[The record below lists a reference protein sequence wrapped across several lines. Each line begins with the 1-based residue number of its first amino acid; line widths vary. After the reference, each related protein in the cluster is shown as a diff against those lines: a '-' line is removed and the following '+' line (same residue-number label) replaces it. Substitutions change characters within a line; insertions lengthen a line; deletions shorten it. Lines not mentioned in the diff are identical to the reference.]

1 MRIFTLILSLIVAAA
16 CIFLNVLGYNG
27 TLSFVQFL
35 LINSAAELLLCLI
48 LGHFMYRTYANRKRA
63 KSLAQELTNA
73 QAALQLK
80 EKEAASAKTASV
92 QAENKLAALQVDL
105 SALQDKLTAA
115 EKRAADA
122 PAHGDAPSHAKRSDI
137 VSRTRPQAP
146 VTLGNTQT
154 LSAPENGDATDPAGT
169 TTLYKAP
176 LA

>member
-16 CIFLNVLGYNG
+16 CILLNVLGYNG

-63 KSLAQELTNA
+63 KGQAQELTNA

-105 SALQDKLTAA
+105 SALQDKLAA
-115 EKRAADA
+115 SEKRAADA
-122 PAHGDAPSHAKRSDI
+122 QAHADALSQVKRSTD
-137 VSRTRPQAP
+137 VSRTRPQTP
-146 VTLGNTQT
+146 VTSGDTQT
-154 LSAPENGDATDPAGT
+154 LSVRGNSDASDPAGI
-169 TTLYKAP
+169 TTLYKSP